1 MQVYQYLRNMLNLA
15 DQVGHVEEV
24 RMGEWVNKYDHI
36 RINGKGK
43 NGLSFTLE
51 LEIQKEEE
59 QHD

>member
-1 MQVYQYLRNMLNLA
+1 MYQYLRNMLNLA

-24 RMGEWVNKYDHI
+24 RMGDWVNKYDQI
-36 RINGKGK
+36 RVTGHAK